1 MKEAYLNTGVG
12 LLRFEVEENALTT
25 IEFSEGEEVDS
36 DPADPLLQECIFQM
50 KAYFKGHL
58 KEFDL
63 PINLKGTEFQ
73 KKVWQKLIELPYG
86 STDSYLNL
94 ARNLG
99 DVKAIR
105 AVASANGKN
114 PIPIVVPCHRIIGS
128 DGSLTGYSGG
138 LWRKK
143 YLLEMEAEE
152 KQMKLFE

>member
-36 DPADPLLQECIFQM
+36 DPTDPLLQECVFQM

-63 PINLKGTEFQ
+63 PINLRGTEFQ

-128 DGSLTGYSGG
+128 DGSLTGYAGG